1 VSNATI
7 SKLFQRIRVTYPE
20 FARYRDVN
28 TLRDLLCRARR
39 EHLGAHKR
47 ATSTSHSEEFEVLAS
62 GITGEDFGS
71 HRSDG
76 RRVRS

>member
-1 VSNATI
+1 M
-7 SKLFQRIRVTYPE
+7 RVTYPE
-20 FARYRDVN
+20 FARYRYVN

-39 EHLGAHKR
+39 EHLGAHQR
-47 ATSTSHSEEFEVLAS
+47 AASTSHSEEFEVLIS
-62 GITGEDFGS
+62 SITVDDFGS